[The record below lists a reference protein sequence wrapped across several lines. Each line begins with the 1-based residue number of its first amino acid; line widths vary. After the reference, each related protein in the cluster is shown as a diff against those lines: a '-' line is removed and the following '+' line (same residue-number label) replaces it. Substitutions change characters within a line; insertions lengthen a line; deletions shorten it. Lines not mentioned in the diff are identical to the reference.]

1 MEQTEI
7 QTLINRYESTIL
19 DYQLKL
25 KSEDY
30 KIIKCAEAKVKDLD
44 MPYDVD
50 ELISRRNDYRR
61 LINEAQFEIE
71 KLQNE
76 YDQIQENFG
85 NEKDSI

>member
-30 KIIKCAEAKVKDLD
+30 KIIKCAEAKVKDLE

-50 ELISRRNDYRR
+50 ELISRRNNYRK
-61 LINEAQFEIE
+61 LINEAQVEIE
-71 KLQNE
+71 YLKNTF
-76 YDQIQENFG
+76 DQIQEDLI
-85 NEKDSI
+85 NEE

>member
-30 KIIKCAEAKVKDLD
+30 KIIKCAEAKVKDLE

-50 ELISRRNDYRR
+50 ELISRRNNYRK
-61 LINEAQFEIE
+61 LINEAQVEIE
-71 KLQNE
+71 YLKNTF
-76 YDQIQENFG
+76 D
-85 NEKDSI
+85 